1 MEWVNEYE
9 PQHPNMEQKCPDT
22 GMEPTPSARR
32 SGTLAHYFTEVV
44 KQYVV
49 CNYTQLNF
57 L

>member
-9 PQHPNMEQKCPDT
+9 PHNPNMEQKCPDT
-22 GMEPTPSARR
+22 GMEPTPRAHR
-32 SGTLAHYFTEVV
+32 SGALAVREVV